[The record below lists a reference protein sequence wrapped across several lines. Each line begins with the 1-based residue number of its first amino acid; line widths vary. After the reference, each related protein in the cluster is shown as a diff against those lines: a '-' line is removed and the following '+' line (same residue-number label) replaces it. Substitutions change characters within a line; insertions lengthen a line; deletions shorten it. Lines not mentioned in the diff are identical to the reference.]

1 VKQSA
6 KEQIVIL
13 KLPERR
19 ASASERDARR
29 TLKDLQWQR
38 LWQEPRTLRSF
49 AVLRRSSLAML
60 AQRLRQAQDDNLP
73 VGGPISSQP
82 L

>member
-1 VKQSA
+1 MARISEHISTNQRP
-6 KEQIVIL
+6 IVIL

-38 LWQEPRTLRSF
+38 LWHVQRNSRSF
-49 AVLRRSSLAML
+49 AVLRAFRSLRSLSAP
-60 AQRLRQAQDDNLP
+60 AAS
-73 VGGPISSQP
+73 G
-82 L
+82 

>member
-1 VKQSA
+1 VKKSN

-29 TLKDLQWQR
+29 TLKDLQLQR
-38 LWQEPRTLRSF
+38 LWPVQRILRSF
-49 AVLRRSSLAML
+49 AVLRAFRLLRSLSAP
-60 AQRLRQAQDDNLP
+60 A
-73 VGGPISSQP
+73 GSG
-82 L
+82 

>member
-1 VKQSA
+1 VKKST

-19 ASASERDARR
+19 ASASARDARR

-38 LWQEPRTLRSF
+38 LWQVQRISRSF
-49 AVLRRSSLAML
+49 AVLRAFRSLRSLSAP
-60 AQRLRQAQDDNLP
+60 AAS
-73 VGGPISSQP
+73 G
-82 L
+82 